1 MPKIVD
7 HGHKRKMIAETAWK
21 IIETE
26 GIEKASIR
34 RIASEAGM
42 STGAIDQ
49 TFILKSYSK

>member
-1 MPKIVD
+1 VPKIVD
-7 HGHKRKMIAETAWK
+7 HDHKRKMIAETAWK

-26 GIEKASIR
+26 GVEKASIR

-49 TFILKSYSK
+49 TFILKLQ